1 MFKGLK
7 HMFKALKLLSTAL
20 GQVFQGLK
28 QKIPLGGRKNLPR
41 KKKIFPT
48 NQEKTAPTRV
58 YLAGAALFVAI
69 LLPPLERGGV
79 GSPYYSNSSSSQS
92 EKRPR
97 RAPHS
102 VALPFFVSKS
112 EPAKMRAGCILTT
125 CMVGIIYIFF
135 IVVIFTTPPLP
146 SQGRE

>member
-1 MFKGLK
+1 
-7 HMFKALKLLSTAL
+7 MFKALKLLSTAL

-28 QKIPLGGRKNLPR
+28 QKIPLGKRKNLPR

-69 LLPPLERGGV
+69 LLPPLWRGGV
-79 GSPYYSNSSSSQS
+79 GSPYYSNSSSSHP
-92 EKRPR
+92 EKRLR
-97 RAPHS
+97 RLRTGSFSPYG
-102 VALPFFVSKS
+102 LPVGIS
-112 EPAKMRAGCILTT
+112 EPARIRAGCILTT
-125 CMVGIIYIFF
+125 CMVGIIYVFF